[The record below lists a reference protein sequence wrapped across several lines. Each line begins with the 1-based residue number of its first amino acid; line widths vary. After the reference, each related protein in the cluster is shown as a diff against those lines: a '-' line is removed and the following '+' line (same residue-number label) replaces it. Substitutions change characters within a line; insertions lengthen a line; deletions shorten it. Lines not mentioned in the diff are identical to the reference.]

1 MSLYPDKNVNVRKF
15 VINSNFNI
23 VYRSF
28 WEKDFNT
35 IQVNNAI
42 VYHWILSHKNSIT
55 PCLLLEK

>member
-1 MSLYPDKNVNVRKF
+1 MSLYPDKNINVRKF
-15 VINSNFNI
+15 GINSKFNI

-42 VYHWILSHKNSIT
+42 V
-55 PCLLLEK
+55 

>member
-15 VINSNFNI
+15 GMINSNFNI

-35 IQVNNAI
+35 IQGNNAI
-42 VYHWILSHKNSIT
+42 V
-55 PCLLLEK
+55 